1 MYQISQSFPPLSPS
15 PSFPP
20 LFLTSRGTLLSEHLE
35 QANREKSLKRE
46 RHTRKETGERE
57 GGRERKGE
65 LATVFDRSNRKTF
78 NLRKEM

>member
-20 LFLTSRGTLLSEHLE
+20 LFLTSRRTLLSEHLE

-46 RHTRKETGERE
+46 RHTRKETGERK
-57 GGRERKGE
+57 GGGKERESLQQSLIDQIGKH
-65 LATVFDRSNRKTF
+65 LT
-78 NLRKEM
+78 

>member
-20 LFLTSRGTLLSEHLE
+20 LFLTSRRTLLSEHLE

-57 GGRERKGE
+57 GGG
-65 LATVFDRSNRKTF
+65 
-78 NLRKEM
+78 KEWESLQQSLIDQIGKHLT

>member
-20 LFLTSRGTLLSEHLE
+20 LFLTSRRTLLSEHLE

-57 GGRERKGE
+57 GGWKERESLQQSLIDQIGKH
-65 LATVFDRSNRKTF
+65 LT
-78 NLRKEM
+78 

>member
-20 LFLTSRGTLLSEHLE
+20 LFLTSRRTLLSEHLE
-35 QANREKSLKRE
+35 QANREKSLKLE
-46 RHTRKETGERE
+46 RPTQKETGER
-57 GGRERKGE
+57 GGGLERKGE

-78 NLRKEM
+78 NLKKEM

>member
-20 LFLTSRGTLLSEHLE
+20 LFLTSRRTLLSEHLE
-35 QANREKSLKRE
+35 QANREKSLTRE

-57 GGRERKGE
+57 GRERKGE
-65 LATVFDRSNRKTF
+65 LATVFDRSNQKTF
-78 NLRKEM
+78 NLKKKEM

>member
-20 LFLTSRGTLLSEHLE
+20 LFLTSRRTLLSEHLE

-57 GGRERKGE
+57 GGGKERESLQQSLIDQIGKH
-65 LATVFDRSNRKTF
+65 LT
-78 NLRKEM
+78 